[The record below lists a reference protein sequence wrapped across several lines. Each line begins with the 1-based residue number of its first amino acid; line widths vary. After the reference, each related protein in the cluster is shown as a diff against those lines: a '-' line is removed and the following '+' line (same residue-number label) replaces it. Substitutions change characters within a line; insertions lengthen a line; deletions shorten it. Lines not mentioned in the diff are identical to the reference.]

1 MAAAGFDA
9 AAIVVELR
17 GKLSCNIS
25 YDVISYKM
33 RLVLDTNVVVAALRS
48 PSGASA
54 ALVEQALDRRFSL
67 LLSVP
72 LVLEYEGTCRDP
84 AQRIASGLSEAE
96 VGTIVSAL
104 CAVAEPVH
112 AWFLWRPQLRDPADE
127 MVLETAVNGN
137 ADALV
142 TFNSRDFG
150 DVPGTFGI
158 EMLSPR
164 QALGKIA
171 ARRKGEPK

>member
-1 MAAAGFDA
+1 
-9 AAIVVELR
+9 
-17 GKLSCNIS
+17 
-25 YDVISYKM
+25 M
-33 RLVLDTNVVVAALRS
+33 RIVLDTNVVVTGLRS

-54 ALVEQALDRRFSL
+54 ALLEQALDRRFTL

-84 AQRIASGLSEAE
+84 AQRIGSGLSESE
-96 VGTIVSAL
+96 VATIVSAL
-104 CAVAEPVH
+104 CAVAEPVCT
-112 AWFLWRPQLRDPADE
+112 WFLWRPQLRDPADE

-137 ADALV
+137 ADGLV
-142 TFNSRDFG
+142 TFNWRDFG
-150 DVPGTFGI
+150 DAPGAFGI

-171 ARRKGEPK
+171 ERRKGRPK

>member
-1 MAAAGFDA
+1 
-9 AAIVVELR
+9 
-17 GKLSCNIS
+17 
-25 YDVISYKM
+25 M

-54 ALVEQALDRRFSL
+54 ALLEQALDRRFTL

-72 LVLEYEGTCRDP
+72 LVLEYEGACSDP
-84 AQRIASGLSEAE
+84 AQRIASGLSEPE

-104 CAVAEPVH
+104 CAVAEPVY

-127 MVLETAVNGN
+127 MVLETAVNGSAN
-137 ADALV
+137 ALV
-142 TFNSRDFG
+142 TFNRRDFG
-150 DVPGTFGI
+150 DAPGAFGI

-171 ARRKGEPK
+171 ERRKGRPK